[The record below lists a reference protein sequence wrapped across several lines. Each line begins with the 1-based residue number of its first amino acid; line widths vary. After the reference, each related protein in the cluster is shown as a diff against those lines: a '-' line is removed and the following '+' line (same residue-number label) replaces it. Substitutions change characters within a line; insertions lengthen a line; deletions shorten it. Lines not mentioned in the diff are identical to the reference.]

1 MSDDVQ
7 EGNISMTEHTFTAVY
22 SQDGPLWIGF
32 IEEVPG
38 AMSQGATIEECQT
51 NLREA
56 LELMLEVQREDLA
69 RELEGHEIHRESL
82 VLA

>member
-1 MSDDVQ
+1 
-7 EGNISMTEHTFTAVY
+7 MTGQTFTAVY
-22 SQDGPLWIGF
+22 TQDGPWWIGF

-38 AMSQGATIEECQT
+38 AMSQGKTLEECQT

-56 LELMLEVQREDLA
+56 LDLMLEVQREDLA
-69 RELEGHEIHRESL
+69 RELEGHDVSREPL

>member
-1 MSDDVQ
+1 
-7 EGNISMTEHTFTAVY
+7 MTKRTFTAVY
-22 SQDGPLWIGF
+22 TQNEGWWIGF

-38 AMSQGATIEECQT
+38 AMSQGATLEECQT

-56 LELMLEVQREDLA
+56 LSLMLEVQREDLA
-69 RELEGHEIHRESL
+69 KELEGHTVCREAL